1 MYTQAIDETELD
13 YQRLA
18 DYKWVANSIEFS
30 FRNENVSWTGHSH
43 VASLPKEKQAVAIQ
57 LAISDKNGFHN
68 YVVSDLIGCSN
79 GKTLTENQ

>member
-1 MYTQAIDETELD
+1 MYAQAIDETELE

-18 DYKWVANSIEFS
+18 NYKWVANSIEFS
-30 FRNENVSWTGHSH
+30 LRKENVSWTVHSH

-68 YVVSDLIGCSN
+68 YTVCDLYKLAIVGHRRFM
-79 GKTLTENQ
+79 